1 MGYTPRHRSPV
12 ERLVAVALDSLAVEV
27 AVAALVHAPAH
38 PALHH
43 GDLVHLGGG
52 EAGVEALLAGDR
64 AEARG
69 AGAARP
75 ARHCYRL
82 QPSYQYWLISHH
94 RAGRVLGIFS
104 FDIYFYGFFGF
115 PVVCFSQI

>member
-38 PALHH
+38 PALHY

-64 AEARG
+64 AEAG
-69 AGAARP
+69 GPGAARP
-75 ARHCYRL
+75 ALDCYSLLQAPLPVMDHYTAGHDTRHIENVKL
-82 QPSYQYWLISHH
+82 
-94 RAGRVLGIFS
+94 FS
-104 FDIYFYGFFGF
+104 NIYFLQLPFWG
-115 PVVCFSQI
+115 C